1 MSRRGGWRPGSKL
14 LRAAVVLAAV
24 VVLLPLVGGGALAAL
39 GLAAGLAVLGALVLV
54 DSRSLVQVQPRLERP
69 AKIALSLGEAE
80 TVSLRLVAPVRQP
93 LGLVLRQR
101 WPWFLEP
108 PASRIEARL
117 EPGRELDLELP
128 VFARAR
134 GEAVLEEPWVALT
147 ARGWLERILPVVSE
161 TPGGSTLAV
170 LPNLKAVARHHAQL
184 DRLFLRGLGHRV
196 SPRVGKG
203 REFERL
209 RDHVTGDELRDIAWK
224 ASARHGKWITR
235 EFRLDRSQDILVAI
249 DRGHRMAARVSGLAR
264 VDHAVN
270 AAVLVSSIAHRF
282 EDRVGLV
289 SFADGV
295 DSGPAQGRGG
305 SHLRAITGFAAG
317 VEAAY
322 RHTDYPALAAH
333 VRHRLRSRTLVLVVT
348 ALPEL
353 GEEGSLLRAA
363 GLLLP
368 THLPLFVVFSDPA
381 LEATAKI
388 RPADRSELLR
398 TLVARDLWLARRKT
412 LAELRRR
419 GALVVEALPG
429 DIGVA
434 AVNGYLEV
442 KRRQLL

>member
-1 MSRRGGWRPGSKL
+1 
-14 LRAAVVLAAV
+14 VLAAV
-24 VVLLPLVGGGALAAL
+24 VVLLPLVGGGGLAAL
-39 GLAAGLAVLGALVLV
+39 GLAAGLAVLLALAGFDFWLL
-54 DSRSLVQVQPRLERP
+54 RRIAPRVERLP
-69 AKIALSLGEAE
+69 RTALSLGEQEVVALK
-80 TVSLRLVAPVRQP
+80 VSAPARVP
-93 LGLVLRQR
+93 LGIVLRQR
-101 WPWFLEP
+101 WPAFLEP
-108 PASRIEARL
+108 PASRVEATL
-117 EPGRELDLELP
+117 EPGREVALTLP

-134 GEAVLEEPWVALT
+134 GSAVLEPPWLALS
-147 ARGWLERILPVVSE
+147 ARGWLERLLPAAADGAE
-161 TPGGSTLAV
+161 LAV

-209 RDHVTGDELRDIAWK
+209 RDHVIGDELRDIAWK
-224 ASARHGKWITR
+224 SSARHGKWITR

-249 DRGHRMAARVSGLAR
+249 DRGHRMAARVAGLAR

-270 AAVLVSSIAHRF
+270 AAVLVASIAHRF
-282 EDRVGLV
+282 EDRVGLL
-289 SFADGV
+289 SFADDV

-317 VEAAY
+317 VEPEY

-333 VRHRLRSRTLVLVVT
+333 VRHRLRSRTLVLIVT

-353 GEEGSLLRAA
+353 GDERSLVQAA

-368 THLPLFVVFSDPA
+368 QHLPLFVVFSDPV
-381 LEATAKI
+381 LEATAKT
-388 RPADRSELLR
+388 RPADHGELLR
-398 TLVARDLWLARRKT
+398 TLVARDLWLARRRSV
-412 LAELRRR
+412 AELRRR